1 MVNVIEVHFK
11 NSVELTP
18 EKIDMYFNKYY
29 IPTGILELRTIEN
42 NNKIYSF
49 ETMITY
55 EFAIRAVFILR
66 ELLKEHINYIY
77 FNEQYIDVKNI

>member
-18 EKIDMYFNKYY
+18 EKIDMYFSKYY

-55 EFAIRAVFILR
+55 EFAIRAVC
-66 ELLKEHINYIY
+66 LLKDVLKEKVESLY
-77 FNEQYIDVKNI
+77 FNDTIISFEFL